1 MRASLFAP
9 RLSFEKLPF
18 RHLATDTSDSM
29 VTGLRAEWW
38 EGKKAGRT
46 HGPFNVIREIIVHIC
61 SRTLLGKPLLFE
73 PYKVHIF

>member
-9 RLSFEKLPF
+9 QLSREKLPF

-29 VTGLRAEWW
+29 VTGLKGRVVG
-38 EGKKAGRT
+38 GKSRT

-61 SRTLLGKPLLFE
+61 PRTLLGKPLLFE